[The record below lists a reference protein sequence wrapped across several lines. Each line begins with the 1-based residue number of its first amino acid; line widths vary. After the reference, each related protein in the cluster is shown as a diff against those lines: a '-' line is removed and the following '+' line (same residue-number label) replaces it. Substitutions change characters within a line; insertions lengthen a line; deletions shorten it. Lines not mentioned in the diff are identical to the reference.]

1 MGYPVRWTILLASI
15 SVIAFVATKKKGIL
29 HALPP
34 AEAQLIKFPRLRWP
48 SFNRGNKKDSAIEL
62 KGSSTNHEP
71 SVTHTYVGGSGG
83 QSSSPSVSP
92 PLGPPLPAGLPPSL
106 GPPPPLYGAGYGP
119 FSPFAR
125 SPYGRAPNPFVFPNI
140 VAPPPPS
147 LPPPSSTYYT
157 SSFSSGGRK
166 SRRRRPVYDND
177 SLEDAS
183 TEDEPVYI
191 KVKSRK
197 RRPIVIDEDELL
209 GRGHNGASSEEV
221 DDRESKVSYKSRSKP
236 QVVYVDSSREYQT
249 PNERRMLLKNEEMV
263 QDAPSYHSPAI
274 SALHASVSSG
284 GYQINSRLQSQRQ
297 PDSVVYV
304 NDIESSTGPS
314 YHIDGHGDHE
324 DHSEFSGHFLLQN
337 MGEINQHRQI
347 KEIPPSQKTFR
358 IPESSTTT
366 PTIRIV
372 LNSLNSNS
380 ESPQMSRE
388 IMPPV
393 TTPNPLQFSRAQ
405 IPPPQSP
412 SSQHSSAQ
420 SMNHYQVYE
429 PTQSVFH
436 QQVPPTDK
444 NQFSFD
450 ISQKRTIGW
459 PPNASPTSFHHT
471 PPSTLPPVPAPQL
484 SKSNTIKVARRSF
497 PSTFPSISTN
507 PSAVAPSSSLNHE
520 NQMYSFP
527 HGNSDP
533 VQPSAIHSQDPIQVQ
548 TPMMPMNHH
557 INYHSPQS
565 TSVQSYHHIYDKPS
579 SHYTEAMFFM
589 EKPRKKTSSFVTTE
603 LPTLSHTQAHKS
615 QQHINFS
622 CSTRRSG
629 YYANRMY
636 KCQIYHHCSKRILT
650 QTFICP
656 NGTAFN
662 EKQKLCEKADKVAC
676 VASDSTRIRGSSP
689 ALHQSPSQQRS
700 PENFVEVPSFHGL
713 LLVRCRQTLRVGRVV
728 S

>member
-1 MGYPVRWTILLASI
+1 M
-15 SVIAFVATKKKGIL
+15 
-29 HALPP
+29 H
-34 AEAQLIKFPRLRWP
+34 
-48 SFNRGNKKDSAIEL
+48 RGNIL
-62 KGSSTNHEP
+62 
-71 SVTHTYVGGSGG
+71 TYH
-83 QSSSPSVSP
+83 
-92 PLGPPLPAGLPPSL
+92 
-106 GPPPPLYGAGYGP
+106 
-119 FSPFAR
+119 R
-125 SPYGRAPNPFVFPNI
+125 M
-140 VAPPPPS
+140 
-147 LPPPSSTYYT
+147 
-157 SSFSSGGRK
+157 
-166 SRRRRPVYDND
+166 SRHDNF
-177 SLEDAS
+177 
-183 TEDEPVYI
+183 
-191 KVKSRK
+191 
-197 RRPIVIDEDELL
+197 
-209 GRGHNGASSEEV
+209 
-221 DDRESKVSYKSRSKP
+221 
-236 QVVYVDSSREYQT
+236 Q
-249 PNERRMLLKNEEMV
+249 
-263 QDAPSYHSPAI
+263 
-274 SALHASVSSG
+274 
-284 GYQINSRLQSQRQ
+284 
-297 PDSVVYV
+297 
-304 NDIESSTGPS
+304 
-314 YHIDGHGDHE
+314 
-324 DHSEFSGHFLLQN
+324 
-337 MGEINQHRQI
+337 
-347 KEIPPSQKTFR
+347 EIPPSQKTFR

-636 KCQIYHHCSKRILT
+636 KCQVNCFVSYQKFNRYACWLML
-650 QTFICP
+650 FIS
-656 NGTAFN
+656 
-662 EKQKLCEKADKVAC
+662 QKYCC
-676 VASDSTRIRGSSP
+676 
-689 ALHQSPSQQRS
+689 QRL
-700 PENFVEVPSFHGL
+700 FVH
-713 LLVRCRQTLRVGRVV
+713 LVFLRWVVV
-728 S
+728 SISSISHIYDVYCNVFCICTPNVQEENRLTV